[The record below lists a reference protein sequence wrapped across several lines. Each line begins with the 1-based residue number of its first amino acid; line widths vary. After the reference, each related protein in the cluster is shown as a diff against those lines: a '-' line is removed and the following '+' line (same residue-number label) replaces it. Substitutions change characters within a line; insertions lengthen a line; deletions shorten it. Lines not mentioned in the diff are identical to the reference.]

1 MIRSVEVAPK
11 LRRLMRMSRV
21 LAVLAVTILSGL
33 PGAAHETRP
42 AVADLD
48 VGTRQVHLSITL
60 ALEAP
65 LAGLDLDGLTDTDA
79 SPLAETYDGLRALS
93 AKNLAELTERDWSQL
108 AGKIALETAGMR
120 LALSLDAVTVPNG
133 IPQDLPR
140 DSVLS
145 ISADLPPGDQPLVF
159 SWDRSL
165 GPVVLRQIGAGADG
179 YTVYLTQGAASDPIP
194 RGGEAMH
201 VTAFNSFLRYVV
213 LGYEHI
219 VPKGA
224 DHILFVLGLF
234 FFSTRLRPLL
244 VQITAFTAAHT
255 ITLALATFGIL
266 SLPPTIVEPL
276 IALSIAYIAFE
287 NIVMQRITP
296 WRTLVVF
303 AFGLLHGLGFASVL
317 GDIGLSPGHMARS
330 LVAFNIGV
338 ELGQISVIAVAYALV
353 GYWFG
358 SKPWYRARIAIPAS
372 AVIGLIGLYWFV
384 ERVAAQLT

>member
-11 LRRLMRMSRV
+11 LRRLMRMSRA
-21 LAVLAVTILSGL
+21 LAVLALTILFAL

-60 ALEAP
+60 TLEAP
-65 LAGLDLDGLTDTDA
+65 LAGLDLDGLTNTDA

-120 LALSLDAVTVPNG
+120 LALSLDAVDVPDG

-145 ISADLPPGDQPLVF
+145 IRADLPPGDQPLVF

-165 GPVVLRQIGAGADG
+165 GPVVLRQIGVGDDG
-179 YTVYLTQGAASDPIP
+179 YTVYLTDGAASDPIP
-194 RGGEAMH
+194 RGGEATQ
-201 VTAFNSFLRYVV
+201 VTAFNSFQRYVV

-234 FFSTRLRPLL
+234 FFSTQLRPLL

-255 ITLALATFGIL
+255 VTLALATFGIL
-266 SLPPTIVEPL
+266 SLPPAIVEPL

-317 GDIGLSPGHMARS
+317 GEIGLSPGHMARS

-338 ELGQISVIAVAYALV
+338 ELGQISVIALAYALV

-372 AVIGLIGLYWFV
+372 AIIGLIGLYWFV